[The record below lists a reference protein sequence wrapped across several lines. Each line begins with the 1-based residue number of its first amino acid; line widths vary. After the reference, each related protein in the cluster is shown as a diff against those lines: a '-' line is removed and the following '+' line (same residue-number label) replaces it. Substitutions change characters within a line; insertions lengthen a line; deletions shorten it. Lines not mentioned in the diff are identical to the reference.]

1 MLAHGLEDVIAHG
14 LGDLIARGFEDVI
27 AHGLEDEV
35 AHGSE
40 EVVALGLEEKTDI
53 YEYCISRTFRIPN
66 TSLNC
71 TLLCCFDVKVS
82 LENQLQYNVTVYIQ

>member
-53 YEYCISRTFRIPN
+53 YEYCISRTFCTKHISELYAAVLFRRQ
-66 TSLNC
+66 SLLRKP
-71 TLLCCFDVKVS
+71 T
-82 LENQLQYNVTVYIQ
+82 TV